1 MSSLNAY
8 NYDENID
15 TIESDKSDILEK
27 NIYSEEK
34 AQEFK
39 KWLDAEKDTT
49 RRKQNKI
56 VNQTINEFI
65 LASYP
70 LNEWWEEH
78 LKKKFL
84 KIGDC
89 YENWVKAVEITKWV
103 NNWADLMWIYQK
115 KIKENEEN
123 IKTTDKEEKIQM
135 NFNKLVETCK
145 WLGKRNKEHI
155 FALISTDW
163 SIHLVNDIDTGH
175 YIIPKWLIENW
186 DIWSLAKPNKI
197 DPNKM
202 ERWGDPFNLEDQV
215 LGDKL
220 LEVWKNESL
229 TNSKN

>member
-39 KWLDAEKDTT
+39 KGLDAEKDTT

-70 LNEWWEEH
+70 LNEGGEEH

-89 YENWVKAVEITKWV
+89 YENGVKAVEITKGV
-103 NNWADLMWIYQK
+103 NNGADLMGIYQK

-145 WLGKRNKEHI
+145 GLGKRNKEHI
-155 FALISTDW
+155 FALISTDG

-175 YIIPKWLIENW
+175 YIIPKGLIENG
-186 DIWSLAKPNKI
+186 DIGSLAKPNKI

-202 ERWGDPFNLEDQV
+202 ERGGDPFNLEDQV

-220 LEVWKNESL
+220 LEVGKNESL